1 MAKLNLNAL
10 AAKKDV
16 SVSQEVTEEVVMV
29 EQKTE
34 TIITSENEKF
44 ENPAE
49 NKLKITLKHGKV
61 RSITQNDIQT
71 ETTNNVSNET
81 PVENK
86 IENISTPINNTPS
99 ETKKISLKK
108 TLKKEETKEIIPEEK
123 IIPQEIFSE
132 DNIKKTPTPTLTHNQ
147 KEDISTPNTNITETF
162 TIQDSDTKVALKV
175 EAKKEL
181 FANYNGSYTEETEKK
196 EEIKAEKI
204 KKLEKTKEIIPEEV
218 KVPEKII
225 SEQNTTQTTQ
235 TREETPL
242 QKVSKSMSKK
252 KKYTLIFTS
261 FASIAMIGGVGIFF
275 WMNQMSKGNI
285 QEIPPVVLNEE
296 IPQIEE
302 IISPEIIQA
311 EENSNVNTNT
321 STFVDNNQKNDIIK
335 DEVKRYLLNK
345 YKSN

>member
-16 SVSQEVTEEVVMV
+16 SVSQEVKEEVVMV

-49 NKLKITLKHGKV
+49 NKLKVTLKHGKV

-86 IENISTPINNTPS
+86 IENISTPIINTPT

-123 IIPQEIFSE
+123 IIPQEIISE
-132 DNIKKTPTPTLTHNQ
+132 DNIKETPTPTLTHNQ
-147 KEDISTPNTNITETF
+147 KEDISTITETF

-204 KKLEKTKEIIPEEV
+204 KKLEKIKEIIPEE
-218 KVPEKII
+218 EKIIPQEII

-252 KKYTLIFTS
+252 KKLTLIFTS

-275 WMNQMSKGNI
+275 
-285 QEIPPVVLNEE
+285 
-296 IPQIEE
+296 
-302 IISPEIIQA
+302 
-311 EENSNVNTNT
+311 
-321 STFVDNNQKNDIIK
+321 
-335 DEVKRYLLNK
+335 
-345 YKSN
+345 